1 MNFDGLSR
9 FQANFG
15 LTSALLYPRH
25 MKCVRR
31 HIVFVFTSICPFVRL
46 SFRPSVF
53 EFQIKDL
60 Q

>member
-1 MNFDGLSR
+1 MNFDGLSW

-15 LTSALLYPRH
+15 LTSALLHHRH

-31 HIVFVFTSICPFVRL
+31 PIVFVFTSVCLFVRL
-46 SFRPSVF
+46 SFRPSIV
-53 EFQIKDL
+53 EFHIKVL